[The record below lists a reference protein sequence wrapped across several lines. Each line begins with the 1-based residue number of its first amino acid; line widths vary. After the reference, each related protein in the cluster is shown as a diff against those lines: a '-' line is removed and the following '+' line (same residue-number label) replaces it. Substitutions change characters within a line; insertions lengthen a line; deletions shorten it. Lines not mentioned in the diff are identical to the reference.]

1 MKHFNRTVT
10 VLVFIFLYIP
20 MIVLGIA
27 SFNAGTD
34 IATFKG
40 FTLSQYANLFRDSA
54 LLRLLLNSL
63 IIAVLSTLAATV
75 FGTMAAVGPCEII
88 WVCPSNVV
96 TSIFPSKPIGTPS
109 MIKIKPTT
117 KANGNKIRVQ
127 LFTSNAQKLPKS
139 RVVLAA
145 IARNIPANAAIPV
158 AAVIN

>member
-1 MKHFNRTVT
+1 
-10 VLVFIFLYIP
+10 
-20 MIVLGIA
+20 
-27 SFNAGTD
+27 
-34 IATFKG
+34 
-40 FTLSQYANLFRDSA
+40 
-54 LLRLLLNSL
+54 
-63 IIAVLSTLAATV
+63 
-75 FGTMAAVGPCEII
+75 MAAVGPCEII